1 MAAARL
7 TGATREEHRLLHTL
21 CTTRGVRLSPSG
33 HSLIYKPRGVP
44 LPRTRAHGWV
54 LLHGITAPARVLAHI
69 LRVGPDGP
77 LADQHPPGPHDR
89 DPHNVHPDNWTQWV
103 NLEAKLEAKL

>member
-1 MAAARL
+1 M
-7 TGATREEHRLLHTL
+7 
-21 CTTRGVRLSPSG
+21 
-33 HSLIYKPRGVP
+33 
-44 LPRTRAHGWV
+44 

-77 LADQHPPGPHDR
+77 LADPHPPGPHDR

-103 NLEAKLEAKL
+103 NLETKL